1 MKSAGYI
8 LPLVCAAL
16 FLTAYRSTVQP
27 SLYANPF
34 MEQIEHYPQE
44 KLHVSTDKDSY
55 IAGDTIWLR
64 AHCADAATH
73 RPVAASRYVYVELRD
88 DRGSLVRRIKL
99 LSRDSVYS
107 GYLPTQSLERFGDYS
122 LTAYTLY
129 MRNQGPDYFFKKPLT
144 IWPYQESRRT
154 QRNTS
159 VRKVSDF
166 DVSFFPEGGY
176 LIDGYDCCVAFKALG
191 DDGGSVEITGVVKND
206 RDETVDTLRTLHGGM
221 GCLRFTAHTGE
232 RYYAECTMAGGKTE
246 RFELPASNNLAC
258 VLRVL
263 QTERD
268 FTVMVQSGRPLPKGL
283 RLLVHCRGNLCYFR
297 EWNDDLPS
305 LIFERDKL
313 PGGVLQILLLDKAG
327 NALSERLVFNRGEE
341 LATTD
346 MQVRGSLK
354 QRTKVTLAVTA
365 TDPDGGPAAG
375 DFSIAVTDRAAV
387 PAATSGS
394 IYSTLLLTSELRGTI
409 ETPDW
414 YFEGRDAARVA
425 ALDALL
431 LTQGWRRYD
440 VPAAV
445 RGEYATPA
453 YPLEVGQEIAGRI
466 NKGGLWNRK
475 KKLDRYEMRMI
486 VPRWHY
492 SLQAPIDKEGRFA
505 LNGFDFPDSTT
516 FVLRPTVR
524 GRTITDARILITPDS
539 FPEYRTLP
547 RLRQPDPTYV
557 AQARRYI
564 EQRGTADMRNIVIDT
579 VVVTAKPWD
588 DDIDENAPE
597 HRLAA
602 RSWNAEQIK
611 EVSAGTILD
620 FIEKMPGMQV
630 MGRRVLYRG
639 HKPAFMVDG
648 RLEETVGMLSEK
660 QDGREVNS
668 LDYDSGKA
676 ISAGA
681 LRALVAIGN
690 IARNGGSASDLRQ
703 AAADYREKVQNDEW
717 KRGMQYFDDFDNVP
731 DCLYYPIEQVARID
745 LIDRNQTTY
754 WGTNLKGGI
763 IAITMKK
770 GKALAEAYAAA
781 PSPDVSVVT
790 PLGYQTP
797 AEFYSPTYD
806 TEEKRRTNTP
816 DYRTTLYWNPVVKL
830 DDLGQATVEFYTTDA
845 PADYDISIEGVSRSG
860 KIIRKQQRFP
870 PAP

>member
-16 FLTAYRSTVQP
+16 FLTAYRSTAQP

-34 MEQIEHYPQE
+34 IEQIEHYPQE

-129 MRNQGPDYFFKKPLT
+129 MRNPGPEYFFKKPLT
-144 IWPYQESRRT
+144 IRPYRESRRT

-191 DDGGSVEITGVVKND
+191 DDGGSVEVTGVVKND

-221 GCLRFTAHTGE
+221 GCLRFTPHTGE

-246 RFELPASNNLAC
+246 RFELPASRNTAC
-258 VLRVL
+258 VLKIL
-263 QTERD
+263 QTEEN
-268 FTVMVQSGRPLPKGL
+268 FTVLPISGRPLPKGL
-283 RLLVHCRGNLCYFR
+283 KLLVHCRGNICYHKP
-297 EWNDDLPS
+297 WNYDYAS
-305 LIFERDKL
+305 LIFRRSDL
-313 PGGVLQILLLDKAG
+313 PGGILQILLLDKAG

-346 MQVRGSLK
+346 VQVRGSLK

-440 VPAAV
+440 VPELMKK
-445 RGEYATPA
+445 EYVEPQ
-453 YPLEVGQEIAGRI
+453 YPLEVGQEITGRI
-466 NKGGLWNRK
+466 SKSGLWNRR
-475 KKLDRYEMRMI
+475 KKLSRYEMRMI
-486 VPRWHY
+486 VPSLHY
-492 SLQAPIDKEGRFA
+492 VTKCAVDDTGAFA
-505 LNGFDFPDSTT
+505 LNGFDFPDSTLY
-516 FVLRPTVR
+516 VLRPAAVR
-524 GRTITDARILITPDS
+524 GSMPEATVKVARDS
-539 FPEYRTLP
+539 FPEVGALP
-547 RLRQPDPTYV
+547 RVPAQEQKKPYI
-557 AQARRYI
+557 AQARYYI
-564 EQRGTADMRNIVIDT
+564 EQRGQTDMRNILIDT
-579 VVVTAKPWD
+579 VYVTHHKRL
-588 DDIDENAPE
+588 ESTRPE

-602 RSWNAEQIK
+602 HTWDMQQIK
-611 EVSAGTILD
+611 EMGAYSIMEFVQR
-620 FIEKMPGMQV
+620 MPGMNFI
-630 MGRRVLYRG
+630 G
-639 HKPAFMVDG
+639 G
-648 RLEETVGMLSEK
+648 RLSYHGANVSFMI
-660 QDGREVNS
+660 DGV
-668 LDYDSGKA
+668 LDNTTTPHSADADFQAGSTIGQLIVTGTKKKSMTEIA
-676 ISAGA
+676 LERGGLEPDKNLTMPICTTWPMEWIS
-681 LRALVAIGN
+681 
-690 IARNGGSASDLRQ
+690 
-703 AAADYREKVQNDEW
+703 
-717 KRGMQYFDDFDNVP
+717 
-731 DCLYYPIEQVARID
+731 RID
-745 LIDRNQTTY
+745 LIAGGNMFLWGVFDGAIVSITTKT
-754 WGTNLKGGI
+754 GDELDQ
-763 IAITMKK
+763 
-770 GKALAEAYAAA
+770 ALAVA
-781 PSPDVSVVT
+781 PAIDVSIAS

-797 AEFYSPTYD
+797 AEFYAPAYA
-806 TEEKRRTNTP
+806 TEKARRSMVP
-816 DYRTTLYWNPVVKL
+816 DYRTTLYWNPSVEF
-830 DDLGQATVEFYTTDA
+830 DETGRATVEFYTSDA
-845 PADYDISIEGVSRSG
+845 PADYDITIEGITQTG
-860 KIIRKQQRFP
+860 KIVCRRSTVT
-870 PAP
+870 AD

>member
-16 FLTAYRSTVQP
+16 FLTAYRSTAQP

-34 MEQIEHYPQE
+34 IEQIEHYPQE

-129 MRNQGPDYFFKKPLT
+129 MRNPGPEYFFKKPLT
-144 IWPYQESRRT
+144 IRPYRESRRT

-206 RDETVDTLRTLHGGM
+206 REEVLDTLRTLHGGM
-221 GCLRFTAHTGE
+221 GCLRFTPHTGE
-232 RYYAECTMAGGKTE
+232 RYYAECTMEGGKTE
-246 RFELPASNNLAC
+246 RFELPASRNTAC
-258 VLRVL
+258 VLKIL
-263 QTERD
+263 QTEEN
-268 FTVMVQSGRPLPKGL
+268 FTVLPISGRPLPKGL
-283 RLLVHCRGNLCYFR
+283 KLLVHCRGNICYHKP
-297 EWNDDLPS
+297 WNYDYAS
-305 LIFERDKL
+305 LIFRRSDL
-313 PGGVLQILLLDKAG
+313 PGGILQILLLDKAG

-346 MQVRGSLK
+346 MQVRGTLK

-387 PAATSGS
+387 PSATSGS

-440 VPAAV
+440 VPELMKK
-445 RGEYATPA
+445 EYVEPQ
-453 YPLEVGQEIAGRI
+453 YPLEVGQEITGRI
-466 NKGGLWNRK
+466 SKSGLWNRK
-475 KKLDRYEMRMI
+475 KKLSRYEMRMI
-486 VPRWHY
+486 VPSLHY
-492 SLQAPIDKEGRFA
+492 VTKCAVDDTGAFA
-505 LNGFDFPDSTT
+505 LNGFDFPDSTL
-516 FVLRPTVR
+516 FVLRPAAAKGLLPEATVKV
-524 GRTITDARILITPDS
+524 ARDS
-539 FPEYRTLP
+539 FPEVGTLP
-547 RLRQPDPTYV
+547 RVPETDAANPYL
-557 AQARRYI
+557 AQARHYI
-564 EQRGTADMRNIVIDT
+564 EQRGQTDMRNILIDT
-579 VVVTAKPWD
+579 VYVTHHKRL
-588 DDIDENAPE
+588 ESTRPE

-602 RSWNAEQIK
+602 HTWDMQQIK
-611 EVSAGTILD
+611 EMGAYSIMEFVQR
-620 FIEKMPGMQV
+620 MPGMNFI
-630 MGRRVLYRG
+630 G
-639 HKPAFMVDG
+639 G
-648 RLEETVGMLSEK
+648 RLSYHGANVSFMI
-660 QDGREVNS
+660 DGV
-668 LDYDSGKA
+668 LDNTTTPHSADADFQAGSTIGQLIVTGTKKKSMTEIA
-676 ISAGA
+676 LERGGLEPDKNLTMPICTTWPMEWIS
-681 LRALVAIGN
+681 
-690 IARNGGSASDLRQ
+690 
-703 AAADYREKVQNDEW
+703 
-717 KRGMQYFDDFDNVP
+717 
-731 DCLYYPIEQVARID
+731 RID
-745 LIDRNQTTY
+745 LIAGGNMFLWGVFDGAIVSITTKT
-754 WGTNLKGGI
+754 GDELDQ
-763 IAITMKK
+763 
-770 GKALAEAYAAA
+770 ALAVA
-781 PSPDVSVVT
+781 PAIDVSIAS

-797 AEFYSPTYD
+797 AEFYAPAYA
-806 TEEKRRTNTP
+806 TEKARRSMVP
-816 DYRTTLYWNPVVKL
+816 DYRTTLYWNPSVEF
-830 DDLGQATVEFYTTDA
+830 DETGRATVEFYTSDA
-845 PADYDISIEGVSRSG
+845 PADYDITIEGITQTG
-860 KIIRKQQRFP
+860 KIVCRRSTVT
-870 PAP
+870 AD

>member
-1 MKSAGYI
+1 
-8 LPLVCAAL
+8 
-16 FLTAYRSTVQP
+16 
-27 SLYANPF
+27 

-144 IWPYQESRRT
+144 IWPYRESRRA

-191 DDGGSVEITGVVKND
+191 DDGGSVEVAGVVKND

-221 GCLRFTAHTGE
+221 GCLRFTPHTGE

-246 RFELPASNNLAC
+246 RFDLPASNNLAC

-341 LATTD
+341 LAMTD
-346 MQVRGSLK
+346 VQVRGTLK

-365 TDPDGGPAAG
+365 TDPDGRPAAG

-387 PAATSGS
+387 PSATSGS

-440 VPAAV
+440 VPELMKK
-445 RGEYATPA
+445 EYVEPQ
-453 YPLEVGQEIAGRI
+453 YPLEVGQEITGRI
-466 NKGGLWNRK
+466 SKSGLWNRK
-475 KKLDRYEMRMI
+475 KKLSRYEMRMI
-486 VPRWHY
+486 VPSLHY
-492 SLQAPIDKEGRFA
+492 VTKCAVDDTGAFA
-505 LNGFDFPDSTT
+505 LNGFDFPDSTLY
-516 FVLRPTVR
+516 VLRPAAVR
-524 GRTITDARILITPDS
+524 GSMPEATVKVARDS
-539 FPEYRTLP
+539 FPEVGTLP
-547 RLRQPDPTYV
+547 RVPAQEQKKPYL
-557 AQARRYI
+557 AQARYYI
-564 EQRGTADMRNIVIDT
+564 EQRGQTDMRNILIDT
-579 VVVTAKPWD
+579 VYVTHHKRL
-588 DDIDENAPE
+588 ESTRPE

-602 RSWNAEQIK
+602 RTWTAEQIK
-611 EVSAGTILD
+611 EAGAGTILD
-620 FIEKMPGMQV
+620 FIARMPGMSVVGRQV
-630 MGRRVLYRG
+630 SYRG
-639 HKPAFMVDG
+639 YRPGFMVDG
-648 RLEETVGMLSEK
+648 RLEETVGEMNPVRAFRSTGM
-660 QDGREVNS
+660 GRNHKTQTRLPPIPDPGGWIDFTGMNYSNTNS
-668 LDYDSGKA
+668 AQQSTG
-676 ISAGA
+676 
-681 LRALVAIGN
+681 GN
-690 IARNGGSASDLRQ
+690 KRQ
-703 AAADYREKVQNDEW
+703 I
-717 KRGMQYFDDFDNVP
+717 QYIDDFDNVP
-731 DCLYYPIEQVARID
+731 DILYYPLEIVSRID
-745 LIDRNQTTY
+745 LIEGGNMVL
-754 WGTNLKGGI
+754 WGVSHWKQAGI
-763 IAITMKK
+763 ISITTKK
-770 GKALAEAYAAA
+770 GKELDDATRTLPAR
-781 PSPDVSVVT
+781 DVEFVS

-797 AEFYSPTYD
+797 AEFYAPAYA
-806 TEEKRRTNTP
+806 TEKARRSMVP
-816 DYRTTLYWNPVVKL
+816 DYRTTLYWNPTVKL
-830 DDLGQATVEFYTTDA
+830 DDTGQATVEFYTSDA
-845 PADYDISIEGVSRSG
+845 PADYDITIEGITQTG
-860 KIIRKQQRFP
+860 KIVRTVKIITE
-870 PAP
+870 

>member
-1 MKSAGYI
+1 
-8 LPLVCAAL
+8 
-16 FLTAYRSTVQP
+16 
-27 SLYANPF
+27 

-144 IWPYQESRRT
+144 IWPYRESRRA

-191 DDGGSVEITGVVKND
+191 DDGGSVEVAGVVKND
-206 RDETVDTLRTLHGGM
+206 RDEVVDTLRTLHGGM
-221 GCLRFTAHTGE
+221 GCLRFTPHTGE
-232 RYYAECTMAGGKTE
+232 RYYAECTMEGGKTE
-246 RFELPASNNLAC
+246 RFDLPASNNLAC

-365 TDPDGGPAAG
+365 TDPDGRPAAG

-387 PAATSGS
+387 PSATSGS

-414 YFEGRDAARVA
+414 YFEGQDAARVA

-440 VPAAV
+440 VPELMKK
-445 RGEYATPA
+445 EYVEPQ
-453 YPLEVGQEIAGRI
+453 YPLEVGQEITGRI
-466 NKGGLWNRK
+466 SKSGLWNRK
-475 KKLDRYEMRMI
+475 KKLSRYEMRVI
-486 VPRWHY
+486 VPSLHY
-492 SLQAPIDKEGRFA
+492 VTKCAVDDTGAFA
-505 LNGFDFPDSTT
+505 LNGFDFPDSTLY
-516 FVLRPTVR
+516 VLRPAAVR
-524 GRTITDARILITPDS
+524 GSMPEATVKVARDS
-539 FPEYRTLP
+539 FPEVGTLP
-547 RLRQPDPTYV
+547 RVPAQEQKKPYL
-557 AQARRYI
+557 AQARYYI
-564 EQRGTADMRNIVIDT
+564 EQRGQTDMRNILIDT
-579 VVVTAKPWD
+579 VYVTHHKRL
-588 DDIDENAPE
+588 ESTRPE

-602 RSWNAEQIK
+602 RTWTAEQIK
-611 EVSAGTILD
+611 EAGAGTILD
-620 FIEKMPGMQV
+620 FIARMPGMSVVGRQV
-630 MGRRVLYRG
+630 SYRG
-639 HKPAFMVDG
+639 YRPGFMVDG
-648 RLEETVGMLSEK
+648 RLEETVGEMNPVRAFRSTGM
-660 QDGREVNS
+660 GRNHKTQTRLPPIPDPGGWIDFTGMNYSNTNS
-668 LDYDSGKA
+668 AQQSTG
-676 ISAGA
+676 
-681 LRALVAIGN
+681 GN
-690 IARNGGSASDLRQ
+690 KRQ
-703 AAADYREKVQNDEW
+703 I
-717 KRGMQYFDDFDNVP
+717 QYIDDFDNVP
-731 DCLYYPIEQVARID
+731 DILYYPLEIVSRID
-745 LIDRNQTTY
+745 LIEGGNMVL
-754 WGTNLKGGI
+754 WGVSHWKQAGI
-763 IAITMKK
+763 ISITTKK
-770 GKALAEAYAAA
+770 GKELDDATRTLPAR
-781 PSPDVSVVT
+781 DVEFAS

-797 AEFYSPTYD
+797 AEFYAPAYA
-806 TEEKRRTNTP
+806 TEKARRSMVP
-816 DYRTTLYWNPVVKL
+816 DYRTTLYWNPTVKL
-830 DDLGQATVEFYTTDA
+830 DDTGQAIVEFYTSDA
-845 PADYDISIEGVSRSG
+845 PADYDITIEGITQTG
-860 KIIRKQQRFP
+860 KIVRTVKIITE
-870 PAP
+870 

>member
-1 MKSAGYI
+1 MRSETPELPPPYKDFNGFSA
-8 LPLVCAAL
+8 
-16 FLTAYRSTVQP
+16 
-27 SLYANPF
+27 
-34 MEQIEHYPQE
+34 QIERYPQE
-44 KLHVSTDKDSY
+44 KLHLHTDKDSY

-144 IWPYQESRRT
+144 IRPYQESRRT

-191 DDGGSVEITGVVKND
+191 DDGGSVEVTGVLKND
-206 RDETVDTLRTLHGGM
+206 REEVVDTLRTLHGGM

-246 RFELPASNNLAC
+246 RFDLPASNNLAC

-346 MQVRGSLK
+346 MQVQGSLK

-387 PAATSGS
+387 PSATSGS

-414 YFEGRDAARVA
+414 YFEGRDAARVT

-440 VPAAV
+440 VPELMKK
-445 RGEYATPA
+445 EYVEPQ
-453 YPLEVGQEIAGRI
+453 YPLEVGQEITGRI
-466 NKGGLWNRK
+466 SKSGLWNRR
-475 KKLDRYEMRMI
+475 KKLSRYEMRMI
-486 VPRWHY
+486 VPSLHY
-492 SLQAPIDKEGRFA
+492 VTKCAVDDTGAFA
-505 LNGFDFPDSTT
+505 LNGFDFPDSTLY
-516 FVLRPTVR
+516 VLRPAAVR
-524 GRTITDARILITPDS
+524 GSMPEATVKVARDS
-539 FPEYRTLP
+539 FPEVGTLP
-547 RLRQPDPTYV
+547 RVPAQEQKKPYI
-557 AQARRYI
+557 AQARYYI
-564 EQRGTADMRNIVIDT
+564 EQRGQTDMRNILIDT
-579 VVVTAKPWD
+579 VYVTHHKRL
-588 DDIDENAPE
+588 ESTRPE

-602 RSWNAEQIK
+602 RTWTAEQIK
-611 EVSAGTILD
+611 ESGAGTILD
-620 FIEKMPGMQV
+620 FIARMPGMSVVGRQV
-630 MGRRVLYRG
+630 SYRG
-639 HKPAFMVDG
+639 YRPGFMVDG
-648 RLEETVGMLSEK
+648 RLEETVGEMNPVRAFRSTGM
-660 QDGREVNS
+660 GRNHKTQTRLPPIPDPGGWIDFTGMNYSNTNS
-668 LDYDSGKA
+668 AQQSTG
-676 ISAGA
+676 
-681 LRALVAIGN
+681 GN
-690 IARNGGSASDLRQ
+690 KRQ
-703 AAADYREKVQNDEW
+703 I
-717 KRGMQYFDDFDNVP
+717 QYIDDFDNVP
-731 DCLYYPIEQVARID
+731 DILYYPLEIVSRID
-745 LIDRNQTTY
+745 LIEGGNMVL
-754 WGTNLKGGI
+754 WGVSHWKQAGI
-763 IAITMKK
+763 ISITTKK
-770 GKALAEAYAAA
+770 GKELDDATRTLPAR
-781 PSPDVSVVT
+781 DVEFVS

-797 AEFYSPTYD
+797 AEFYAPAYA
-806 TEEKRRTNTP
+806 TEKARRSMVP
-816 DYRTTLYWNPVVKL
+816 DYRTTLYWNPTVKL
-830 DDLGQATVEFYTTDA
+830 DDTGQATVEFYTSDA
-845 PADYDISIEGVSRSG
+845 PADYDITIEGITQTG
-860 KIIRKQQRFP
+860 KIVRTVKIITE
-870 PAP
+870 

>member
-27 SLYANPF
+27 SLYANPV

-129 MRNQGPDYFFKKPLT
+129 MRNPGPEYFFKKPLT
-144 IWPYQESRRT
+144 IRPYRESRRT

-191 DDGGSVEITGVVKND
+191 DDGGSVEVAGVLKND
-206 RDETVDTLRTLHGGM
+206 REEVLDTLRTLHGGM
-221 GCLRFTAHTGE
+221 GCLRFTPHTGE

-246 RFELPASNNLAC
+246 RFDLPASRNTAC
-258 VLRVL
+258 VLKIL
-263 QTERD
+263 QTEEN
-268 FTVMVQSGRPLPKGL
+268 FTVLPISGRPLPKGL
-283 RLLVHCRGNLCYFR
+283 KLLVHCRGNICYHKP
-297 EWNDDLPS
+297 WNYDYAS
-305 LIFERDKL
+305 LIFRRSDL
-313 PGGVLQILLLDKAG
+313 PGGILQILLLDKAG

-346 MQVRGSLK
+346 VQIGGTLE

-440 VPAAV
+440 VPELMKK
-445 RGEYATPA
+445 EYVEPQ
-453 YPLEVGQEIAGRI
+453 YPLEVGQEITGRI
-466 NKGGLWNRK
+466 SKSGLWNRK
-475 KKLDRYEMRMI
+475 KKLSRYEMRMI
-486 VPRWHY
+486 VPSLHY
-492 SLQAPIDKEGRFA
+492 VTKCAVDDTGAFA
-505 LNGFDFPDSTT
+505 LNGFDFPDSTLY
-516 FVLRPTVR
+516 VLRPAAVR
-524 GRTITDARILITPDS
+524 GSMPEATVKVARDS
-539 FPEYRTLP
+539 FPEVGTLP
-547 RLRQPDPTYV
+547 RVPAQEQKKPYI
-557 AQARRYI
+557 AQARYYI
-564 EQRGTADMRNIVIDT
+564 EQRGQTDMRNILIDT
-579 VVVTAKPWD
+579 VYVTHHKRL
-588 DDIDENAPE
+588 ESTRPE

-602 RSWNAEQIK
+602 RTWTAEQIK
-611 EVSAGTILD
+611 ESGAGTILD
-620 FIEKMPGMQV
+620 FIARMPGMSVVGRQV
-630 MGRRVLYRG
+630 SYRG
-639 HKPAFMVDG
+639 YRPGFMVDG
-648 RLEETVGMLSEK
+648 RLEETVGEMNPVRAFRSTGM
-660 QDGREVNS
+660 GRNHKTQTRLPPIPDPGGGWIDFTGMNYSNTNS
-668 LDYDSGKA
+668 AQQSTG
-676 ISAGA
+676 
-681 LRALVAIGN
+681 GN
-690 IARNGGSASDLRQ
+690 KRQ
-703 AAADYREKVQNDEW
+703 I
-717 KRGMQYFDDFDNVP
+717 QYIDDFDNVP
-731 DCLYYPIEQVARID
+731 DILYYPLEIVSRID
-745 LIDRNQTTY
+745 LIEGGNMVL
-754 WGTNLKGGI
+754 WGVSHWKQAGI
-763 IAITMKK
+763 ISITTKK
-770 GKALAEAYAAA
+770 GKELDDATRTLPAR
-781 PSPDVSVVT
+781 DVEFVS

-797 AEFYSPTYD
+797 AEFYAPAYA
-806 TEEKRRTNTP
+806 TEKARRSMVP
-816 DYRTTLYWNPVVKL
+816 DYRTTLYWNPTVKL
-830 DDLGQATVEFYTTDA
+830 DDTGQATVEFYTSDA
-845 PADYDISIEGVSRSG
+845 PADYDITIEGITQTG
-860 KIIRKQQRFP
+860 KIVRTVKIITE
-870 PAP
+870 

>member
-27 SLYANPF
+27 SLYANPV

-176 LIDGYDCCVAFKALG
+176 LIDGYACCVAFKALG

-505 LNGFDFPDSTT
+505 LNGFDFPDSTL
-516 FVLRPTVR
+516 FVLRPAAAKGLLPEAYVKV
-524 GRTITDARILITPDS
+524 ARDS
-539 FPEYRTLP
+539 FPEVGTLP
-547 RLRQPDPTYV
+547 RVPETEAASPYL
-557 AQARRYI
+557 AQARHYI
-564 EQRGTADMRNIVIDT
+564 EQRGQTDMRNILIDT
-579 VVVTAKPWD
+579 VYVTHHKRL
-588 DDIDENAPE
+588 ESTRPE
-597 HRLAA
+597 HRLA
-602 RSWNAEQIK
+602 SHTWTAEQIK
-611 EVSAGTILD
+611 EAGGATLLD
-620 FIEKMPGMQV
+620 FLAMIPGV
-630 MGRRVLYRG
+630 NVFDRAVTYKGSIP
-639 HKPAFMVDG
+639 KFMVEG
-648 RLEETVGMLSEK
+648 
-660 QDGREVNS
+660 S
-668 LDYDSGKA
+668 LDEPEVGVG
-676 ISAGA
+676 IGVPV
-681 LRALVAIGN
+681 LVRRSQAELLGIQDPN
-690 IARNGGSASDLRQ
+690 AVFKYTDTYRNPPIC
-703 AAADYREKVQNDEW
+703 
-717 KRGMQYFDDFDNVP
+717 FT
-731 DCLYYPIEQVARID
+731 YPLDWIKRID
-745 LIDRNQTTY
+745 LIEGPEAAFLGHKDCSAIFSLT
-754 WGTNLKGGI
+754 LKSG
-763 IAITMKK
+763 
-770 GKALAEAYAAA
+770 AELENSVSSA
-781 PSPDVSVVT
+781 PSIYVAVASPI
-790 PLGYQTP
+790 GYQTP
-797 AEFYSPTYD
+797 AEFYAPAYA
-806 TEEKRRTNTP
+806 TEKARRSMAP
-816 DYRTTLYWNPVVKL
+816 DYRRTLYWNPTVKL
-830 DDLGQATVEFYTTDA
+830 DDTGQAIVEFYTSDA
-845 PADYDISIEGVSRSG
+845 PADYDISIEGVTQTG
-860 KIIRKQQRFP
+860 KIVQRRQRLLP
-870 PAP
+870 E

>member
-1 MKSAGYI
+1 MRSETPELPPPCKDFNGFSA
-8 LPLVCAAL
+8 
-16 FLTAYRSTVQP
+16 
-27 SLYANPF
+27 
-34 MEQIEHYPQE
+34 QIERYPQE
-44 KLHVSTDKDSY
+44 KLHLHTDKDSY

-88 DRGSLVRRIKL
+88 DRRALVRRIKL

-129 MRNQGPDYFFKKPLT
+129 MRNPGPEYFFKKPLT

-206 RDETVDTLRTLHGGM
+206 RDEVVDTLRTLHGGM
-221 GCLRFTAHTGE
+221 GCLRFTPHTGE

-246 RFELPASNNLAC
+246 RFDLPASRNTAC
-258 VLRVL
+258 VLKIL
-263 QTERD
+263 QTEEN
-268 FTVMVQSGRPLPKGL
+268 FTVLPISGRPLPKGL
-283 RLLVHCRGNLCYFR
+283 KLLVHCRGNICYHKP
-297 EWNDDLPS
+297 WNYDYAS
-305 LIFERDKL
+305 LIFRRSDL
-313 PGGVLQILLLDKAG
+313 PGGILQILLLDKAG

-346 MQVRGSLK
+346 VQVRGSLK

-365 TDPDGGPAAG
+365 TDPDGGPASG

-387 PAATSGS
+387 PSATSGS

-466 NKGGLWNRK
+466 NKGGLWNRR

-486 VPRWHY
+486 APRWHY
-492 SLQAPIDKEGRFA
+492 SSQAPIDKEGRFA
-505 LNGFDFPDSTT
+505 LNGFDFPDSTLY
-516 FVLRPTVR
+516 VLRPAAAKGLLPEATVKV
-524 GRTITDARILITPDS
+524 ARDS
-539 FPEYRTLP
+539 FPEVGTLP
-547 RLRQPDPTYV
+547 RVPETDAANPYL
-557 AQARRYI
+557 AQARHYI
-564 EQRGTADMRNIVIDT
+564 EQRGQTDMRNVLIDT
-579 VVVTAKPWD
+579 VVVTHRIRQEMKS
-588 DDIDENAPE
+588 PE
-597 HRLAA
+597 QRLASN
-602 RSWNAEQIK
+602 SWTAEQIK
-611 EVSAGTILD
+611 ESGAGTIL
-620 FIEKMPGMQV
+620 ECLARMPGIKVSDYSISYRGTGALFVVDGQLEEPVDMQASASGFPLTGMVRSSRNVSRGAASGLGGIARPDGLGGFTQFTLAQQV
-630 MGRRVLYRG
+630 MCLSY
-639 HKPAFMVDG
+639 PLEMV
-648 RLEETVGMLSEK
+648 S
-660 QDGREVNS
+660 
-668 LDYDSGKA
+668 
-676 ISAGA
+676 
-681 LRALVAIGN
+681 
-690 IARNGGSASDLRQ
+690 
-703 AAADYREKVQNDEW
+703 
-717 KRGMQYFDDFDNVP
+717 
-731 DCLYYPIEQVARID
+731 RID
-745 LIDRNQTTY
+745 LIDSHDSALY
-754 WGTNLKGGI
+754 IPWAKG
-763 IAITMKK
+763 AVVSITLKK
-770 GKALAEAYAAA
+770 GKEWEDAVALM
-781 PSPDVSVVT
+781 PSVDVAIAS

-797 AEFYSPTYD
+797 AEFYAPAYA
-806 TEEKRRTNTP
+806 TEKARRSMAP
-816 DYRTTLYWNPVVKL
+816 DYRTTLYWNPSVEF
-830 DDLGQATVEFYTTDA
+830 DETGRATVEFYTSDA
-845 PADYDISIEGVSRSG
+845 PADYDITIEGITQTG
-860 KIIRKQQRFP
+860 KIVCRRSTVT
-870 PAP
+870 AD

>member
-1 MKSAGYI
+1 MCSVNSE
-8 LPLVCAAL
+8 LPPPYTHSEN
-16 FLTAYRSTVQP
+16 FSHSS

-34 MEQIEHYPQE
+34 IEQIEHYP
-44 KLHVSTDKDSY
+44 
-55 IAGDTIWLR
+55 
-64 AHCADAATH
+64 
-73 RPVAASRYVYVELRD
+73 
-88 DRGSLVRRIKL
+88 
-99 LSRDSVYS
+99 
-107 GYLPTQSLERFGDYS
+107 QSLERFGDYS

-191 DDGGSVEITGVVKND
+191 DDGGSVEVAGVLKND

-246 RFELPASNNLAC
+246 RFDLPASRNTAC
-258 VLRVL
+258 VLKIL
-263 QTERD
+263 QTEEN
-268 FTVMVQSGRPLPKGL
+268 FTVLPISGRPLPKGL
-283 RLLVHCRGNLCYFR
+283 KLLVHCRGNICYHKP
-297 EWNDDLPS
+297 WNYDYAS
-305 LIFERDKL
+305 LIFRRSDL
-313 PGGVLQILLLDKAG
+313 PGGILQILLLDKAG

-346 MQVRGSLK
+346 MQVQGTLK

-466 NKGGLWNRK
+466 NKGGLWNRR

-492 SLQAPIDKEGRFA
+492 SSQAPIDKEGRFA
-505 LNGFDFPDSTT
+505 LNGFDFPDSTLY
-516 FVLRPTVR
+516 VLRPAAVR
-524 GRTITDARILITPDS
+524 GSMPEATVKVARDS
-539 FPEYRTLP
+539 FPEVGTLP
-547 RLRQPDPTYV
+547 RVPAQEQKKPYI
-557 AQARRYI
+557 AQARYYI
-564 EQRGTADMRNIVIDT
+564 EQRGQTDMRNILIDT
-579 VVVTAKPWD
+579 VYVTHHKRL
-588 DDIDENAPE
+588 ESTRPE

-602 RSWNAEQIK
+602 RTWTAEQIK
-611 EVSAGTILD
+611 ESGAGTILD
-620 FIEKMPGMQV
+620 FIARMPGMSVVGRQV
-630 MGRRVLYRG
+630 SYRG
-639 HKPAFMVDG
+639 YRPGFMVDG
-648 RLEETVGMLSEK
+648 RLEETVGEMNPVRAFRSTGM
-660 QDGREVNS
+660 GRNHKTQTRLPPIPDPGGWIDFTGMNYSNTNS
-668 LDYDSGKA
+668 AQQSTG
-676 ISAGA
+676 
-681 LRALVAIGN
+681 GN
-690 IARNGGSASDLRQ
+690 KRQ
-703 AAADYREKVQNDEW
+703 I
-717 KRGMQYFDDFDNVP
+717 QYIDDFDNVP
-731 DCLYYPIEQVARID
+731 DILYYPLEIVSRID
-745 LIDRNQTTY
+745 LIEGGNMVL
-754 WGTNLKGGI
+754 WGVSHWKQAGI
-763 IAITMKK
+763 ISITTKK
-770 GKALAEAYAAA
+770 GKELDDATRTLPAR
-781 PSPDVSVVT
+781 DVEFAS

-797 AEFYSPTYD
+797 AEFYAPAYA
-806 TEEKRRTNTP
+806 TEKARRSMVP
-816 DYRTTLYWNPVVKL
+816 DYRTTLYWNPTVKL
-830 DDLGQATVEFYTTDA
+830 DDTGQATVEFYTSDA
-845 PADYDISIEGVSRSG
+845 PADYDITIEGITQTG
-860 KIIRKQQRFP
+860 KIVRTVKIITE
-870 PAP
+870 

>member
-1 MKSAGYI
+1 MRSETPELPPPCKDFNGFSA
-8 LPLVCAAL
+8 
-16 FLTAYRSTVQP
+16 
-27 SLYANPF
+27 
-34 MEQIEHYPQE
+34 QIERYPQE
-44 KLHVSTDKDSY
+44 KLHLHTDKDSY

-129 MRNQGPDYFFKKPLT
+129 MRNPGPEYFFKKPLT
-144 IWPYQESRRT
+144 IWPYRESRRT

-191 DDGGSVEITGVVKND
+191 DDGGSVEVTGVLKND
-206 RDETVDTLRTLHGGM
+206 REEVVDTLRTLHGGM
-221 GCLRFTAHTGE
+221 GCLRFTPHTGE
-232 RYYAECTMAGGKTE
+232 RYYAECTMEGGKTE
-246 RFELPASNNLAC
+246 RFDLPASNNLAC

-263 QTERD
+263 HTERD

-305 LIFERDKL
+305 LIFKRDKL

-354 QRTKVTLAVTA
+354 QRTKVTLAVSA

-387 PAATSGS
+387 PSAMSGS

-440 VPAAV
+440 VPELMKK
-445 RGEYATPA
+445 EYVEPQ

-466 NKGGLWNRK
+466 NKGGLWNRR

-492 SLQAPIDKEGRFA
+492 SSQAPIDKEGRFA
-505 LNGFDFPDSTT
+505 LNGFDFPDSTL
-516 FVLRPTVR
+516 FVLRPAAAKGLLPEAYVKV
-524 GRTITDARILITPDS
+524 ARDS
-539 FPEYRTLP
+539 FPEVGTLP
-547 RLRQPDPTYV
+547 RVPEADAANPYL
-557 AQARRYI
+557 AQARHYI
-564 EQRGTADMRNIVIDT
+564 EQRGQTDMRNILIDT
-579 VVVTAKPWD
+579 VVVTHRIRQEMKS
-588 DDIDENAPE
+588 PE
-597 HRLAA
+597 QRLAA
-602 RSWNAEQIK
+602 HTWDMQQIK
-611 EVSAGTILD
+611 EMGAYSIMEFVQR
-620 FIEKMPGMQV
+620 MPGMNFI
-630 MGRRVLYRG
+630 G
-639 HKPAFMVDG
+639 G
-648 RLEETVGMLSEK
+648 RLSYHGANVSFMI
-660 QDGREVNS
+660 DGV
-668 LDYDSGKA
+668 LDNTTTPH
-676 ISAGA
+676 SADADFQAGSTIGQLIVTGTKKKSMTEIA
-681 LRALVAIGN
+681 LER
-690 IARNGGSASDLRQ
+690 GGLEPDKNLTMPICTTWPM
-703 AAADYREKVQNDEW
+703 EW
-717 KRGMQYFDDFDNVP
+717 VS
-731 DCLYYPIEQVARID
+731 RID
-745 LIDRNQTTY
+745 LIAGGNMFLWGVFDGAIVSITTKT
-754 WGTNLKGGI
+754 GDELDQ
-763 IAITMKK
+763 
-770 GKALAEAYAAA
+770 ALAVA
-781 PSPDVSVVT
+781 PAIDVSIAS

-797 AEFYSPTYD
+797 AEFYAPAYA
-806 TEEKRRTNTP
+806 TEKARRSMVP
-816 DYRTTLYWNPVVKL
+816 DYRTTLYWNPSVEF
-830 DDLGQATVEFYTTDA
+830 DETGRATVEFYTSDA
-845 PADYDISIEGVSRSG
+845 PADYDISIEGVTQNG
-860 KIIRKQQRFP
+860 KIIQLKKFGLTADSR
-870 PAP
+870 

>member
-16 FLTAYRSTVQP
+16 FLTAYRSTAQP

-34 MEQIEHYPQE
+34 IEQIEHYPQE

-129 MRNQGPDYFFKKPLT
+129 MRNPGPEYFFKKPLT

-191 DDGGSVEITGVVKND
+191 DDGGSVEVAGVLKND
-206 RDETVDTLRTLHGGM
+206 RDEVVDTLRTLHGGM
-221 GCLRFTAHTGE
+221 GCLRFTPHTGE
-232 RYYAECTMAGGKTE
+232 RYYAECTMEGGKTE
-246 RFELPASNNLAC
+246 RFDLPASNNLAC

-313 PGGVLQILLLDKAG
+313 PGGILQILLLDKAG

-346 MQVRGSLK
+346 MQVRGTLK

-387 PAATSGS
+387 PSATSGS

-466 NKGGLWNRK
+466 NKGGLWNRR

-492 SLQAPIDKEGRFA
+492 SSQAPIDKEGRFA
-505 LNGFDFPDSTT
+505 LNGFDFPDSTL
-516 FVLRPTVR
+516 FVLRPAAAKGLLPEATVKV
-524 GRTITDARILITPDS
+524 ARDS
-539 FPEYRTLP
+539 FPEVGTLP
-547 RLRQPDPTYV
+547 RVPETDAASPYL
-557 AQARRYI
+557 AQARHYI
-564 EQRGTADMRNIVIDT
+564 EQRGQTDMRNILIDT
-579 VVVTAKPWD
+579 VYVTHHKRL
-588 DDIDENAPE
+588 ESTRPE

-602 RSWNAEQIK
+602 HTWDMQQIK
-611 EVSAGTILD
+611 EMGAYSIMEFVQR
-620 FIEKMPGMQV
+620 MPGMNFI
-630 MGRRVLYRG
+630 G
-639 HKPAFMVDG
+639 G
-648 RLEETVGMLSEK
+648 RLSYHGANVSFMI
-660 QDGREVNS
+660 DGV
-668 LDYDSGKA
+668 LDNTTTPHSADADFQAGSTIGQLIVTGTKKKSMTEIA
-676 ISAGA
+676 LERGGLEPDKNLTMPICTTWPMEWIS
-681 LRALVAIGN
+681 
-690 IARNGGSASDLRQ
+690 
-703 AAADYREKVQNDEW
+703 
-717 KRGMQYFDDFDNVP
+717 
-731 DCLYYPIEQVARID
+731 RID
-745 LIDRNQTTY
+745 LIAGGNMFLWGVFDGAIVSITTKT
-754 WGTNLKGGI
+754 GDELDQ
-763 IAITMKK
+763 
-770 GKALAEAYAAA
+770 ALAVA
-781 PSPDVSVVT
+781 PAIDVSIAS

-797 AEFYSPTYD
+797 AEFYAPAYA
-806 TEEKRRTNTP
+806 TEKARRSMVP
-816 DYRTTLYWNPVVKL
+816 DYRTTLYWNPTVKL
-830 DDLGQATVEFYTTDA
+830 DDTGQAIVEFYTSDA
-845 PADYDISIEGVSRSG
+845 PADYDISIEGVTQTG
-860 KIIRKQQRFP
+860 KIVQRRQRLRP
-870 PAP
+870 E

>member
-1 MKSAGYI
+1 MRSETPELPPPCKDFNGFSA
-8 LPLVCAAL
+8 
-16 FLTAYRSTVQP
+16 
-27 SLYANPF
+27 
-34 MEQIEHYPQE
+34 QIERYPQE
-44 KLHVSTDKDSY
+44 KLHLHTDKDSY

-129 MRNQGPDYFFKKPLT
+129 MRNPGPEYFFKKPLT

-191 DDGGSVEITGVVKND
+191 DDGGSVEVTGVLKND
-206 RDETVDTLRTLHGGM
+206 REEVVDTLRTLHGGM
-221 GCLRFTAHTGE
+221 GCLRFTPHTGE
-232 RYYAECTMAGGKTE
+232 RYYAECTMEGGKTE
-246 RFELPASNNLAC
+246 RFDLPASNNLAC

-263 QTERD
+263 HTERD

-305 LIFERDKL
+305 LIFKRDKL

-387 PAATSGS
+387 PSAMSGS

-440 VPAAV
+440 VPELMKK
-445 RGEYATPA
+445 EYVEPQ

-466 NKGGLWNRK
+466 NKGGLWNRR

-492 SLQAPIDKEGRFA
+492 SSQAPIDKEGRFA
-505 LNGFDFPDSTT
+505 LNGFDFPDSTL
-516 FVLRPTVR
+516 FVLRPAAAKGLLPEAYVKV
-524 GRTITDARILITPDS
+524 ARDS
-539 FPEYRTLP
+539 FPEVGTLP
-547 RLRQPDPTYV
+547 RVPEADAANPYL
-557 AQARRYI
+557 AQARHYI
-564 EQRGTADMRNIVIDT
+564 EQRGQTDMRNILIDT
-579 VVVTAKPWD
+579 VVVTHRIRQEMKS
-588 DDIDENAPE
+588 PE
-597 HRLAA
+597 QRLAA
-602 RSWNAEQIK
+602 HTWDMQQIK
-611 EVSAGTILD
+611 EMGAYSIMEFVQR
-620 FIEKMPGMQV
+620 MPGMNFI
-630 MGRRVLYRG
+630 G
-639 HKPAFMVDG
+639 G
-648 RLEETVGMLSEK
+648 RLSYHGANVSFMI
-660 QDGREVNS
+660 DGV
-668 LDYDSGKA
+668 LDNTTTPH
-676 ISAGA
+676 SADADFQAGSTIGQLIVTGTKKKSMTEIA
-681 LRALVAIGN
+681 LER
-690 IARNGGSASDLRQ
+690 GGLEPDKNLTMPICTTWPM
-703 AAADYREKVQNDEW
+703 EW
-717 KRGMQYFDDFDNVP
+717 VS
-731 DCLYYPIEQVARID
+731 RID
-745 LIDRNQTTY
+745 LIAGGNMFLWGVFDGAIVSITTKT
-754 WGTNLKGGI
+754 GDELDQ
-763 IAITMKK
+763 
-770 GKALAEAYAAA
+770 ALAVA
-781 PSPDVSVVT
+781 PAIDVSIAS

-797 AEFYSPTYD
+797 AEFYAPAYA
-806 TEEKRRTNTP
+806 TEKARRSMVP
-816 DYRTTLYWNPVVKL
+816 DYRTTLYWNPSVEF
-830 DDLGQATVEFYTTDA
+830 DETGRATVEFYTSDA
-845 PADYDISIEGVSRSG
+845 PADYDISIEGVTQNG
-860 KIIRKQQRFP
+860 KIIQLKKFGLTADSR
-870 PAP
+870 

>member
-1 MKSAGYI
+1 MRSETPELPPPCKDFNGFSA
-8 LPLVCAAL
+8 
-16 FLTAYRSTVQP
+16 
-27 SLYANPF
+27 
-34 MEQIEHYPQE
+34 QIERYPQE
-44 KLHVSTDKDSY
+44 KLHLHTDKDSY

-73 RPVAASRYVYVELRD
+73 RPIAASRYVYVELRD

-129 MRNQGPDYFFKKPLT
+129 MRNPGPEYFFKKPLT
-144 IWPYQESRRT
+144 IWPYRESRRT

-206 RDETVDTLRTLHGGM
+206 REEVVDTLRTLHGGM

-246 RFELPASNNLAC
+246 RFDLPASNNLAC

-346 MQVRGSLK
+346 VQIGGTLE

-387 PAATSGS
+387 PSATSGS

-440 VPAAV
+440 VPELMKK
-445 RGEYATPA
+445 EYVEPQ
-453 YPLEVGQEIAGRI
+453 YPLEVGQEITGRI
-466 NKGGLWNRK
+466 SKSGLWNRK
-475 KKLDRYEMRMI
+475 KKLSRYEMRMI
-486 VPRWHY
+486 VPSLHY
-492 SLQAPIDKEGRFA
+492 VTKCAVDDTGAFA
-505 LNGFDFPDSTT
+505 LNGFDFPDSTLY
-516 FVLRPTVR
+516 VLRPAAVR
-524 GRTITDARILITPDS
+524 GSMPEATVKVARDS
-539 FPEYRTLP
+539 FPEVGTLP
-547 RLRQPDPTYV
+547 RVPAQEQKKPYI
-557 AQARRYI
+557 AQARYYI
-564 EQRGTADMRNIVIDT
+564 EQRGQTDMRNILIDT
-579 VVVTAKPWD
+579 VYVTHHKRL
-588 DDIDENAPE
+588 ESTRPE

-602 RSWNAEQIK
+602 RTWTAEQIK
-611 EVSAGTILD
+611 ESGAGTILD
-620 FIEKMPGMQV
+620 FIARMPGMSVVGRQV
-630 MGRRVLYRG
+630 SYRG
-639 HKPAFMVDG
+639 YRPGFMVDG
-648 RLEETVGMLSEK
+648 RLEETVGEMNPVRAFRSTGM
-660 QDGREVNS
+660 GRNHKTQTRLPPIPDPGGWIDFTGMNYSNTNS
-668 LDYDSGKA
+668 AQQSTG
-676 ISAGA
+676 
-681 LRALVAIGN
+681 GN
-690 IARNGGSASDLRQ
+690 KRQ
-703 AAADYREKVQNDEW
+703 I
-717 KRGMQYFDDFDNVP
+717 QYIDDFDNVP
-731 DCLYYPIEQVARID
+731 DILYYPLEIVSRID
-745 LIDRNQTTY
+745 LIEGGNMVL
-754 WGTNLKGGI
+754 WGVSHWKQAGI
-763 IAITMKK
+763 ISITTKK
-770 GKALAEAYAAA
+770 GKELDDATRTLPAR
-781 PSPDVSVVT
+781 DVEFVS

-797 AEFYSPTYD
+797 AEFYAPAYA
-806 TEEKRRTNTP
+806 TEKARRSMVP
-816 DYRTTLYWNPVVKL
+816 DYRTTLYWNPTVKL
-830 DDLGQATVEFYTTDA
+830 DDTGQATVEFYTSDA
-845 PADYDISIEGVSRSG
+845 PADYDITIEGITQTG
-860 KIIRKQQRFP
+860 KIVRTVKIITE
-870 PAP
+870 

>member
-16 FLTAYRSTVQP
+16 FLTAYRSTAQP

-144 IWPYQESRRT
+144 IWPYRESRRA

-191 DDGGSVEITGVVKND
+191 DDGGSVEVAGVVKND

-221 GCLRFTAHTGE
+221 GCLRFTPHTGE
-232 RYYAECTMAGGKTE
+232 RYYAECTMEGGKTE
-246 RFELPASNNLAC
+246 RFDLPASNNLAC

-341 LATTD
+341 LAMTD
-346 MQVRGSLK
+346 VQVRGTLK

-365 TDPDGGPAAG
+365 TDPDGRPAAG

-387 PAATSGS
+387 PSATSGS

-440 VPAAV
+440 VPELMKK
-445 RGEYATPA
+445 EYVEPQ
-453 YPLEVGQEIAGRI
+453 YPLEVGQEITGRI
-466 NKGGLWNRK
+466 SKSGLWNRK
-475 KKLDRYEMRMI
+475 KKLSRYEMRMI
-486 VPRWHY
+486 VPSLHY
-492 SLQAPIDKEGRFA
+492 VTKCAVDDTGAFA
-505 LNGFDFPDSTT
+505 LNGFDFPDSTLY
-516 FVLRPTVR
+516 VLRPAAVR
-524 GRTITDARILITPDS
+524 GSMPEATVKVARDS
-539 FPEYRTLP
+539 FPEVGTLP
-547 RLRQPDPTYV
+547 RVPAQEQKKPYL
-557 AQARRYI
+557 AQARYYI
-564 EQRGTADMRNIVIDT
+564 EQRGQTDMRNILIDT
-579 VVVTAKPWD
+579 VYVTHHKRL
-588 DDIDENAPE
+588 ESTRPE

-602 RSWNAEQIK
+602 RTWTAEQIK
-611 EVSAGTILD
+611 EAGAGTILD
-620 FIEKMPGMQV
+620 FIARMPGMSVVGRQV
-630 MGRRVLYRG
+630 SYRG
-639 HKPAFMVDG
+639 YRPGFMVDG
-648 RLEETVGMLSEK
+648 RLEETVGEMNPVRAFRSTGM
-660 QDGREVNS
+660 GRNHKTQTRLPPIPDPGGWIDFTGMNYSNTNS
-668 LDYDSGKA
+668 AQQSTG
-676 ISAGA
+676 
-681 LRALVAIGN
+681 GN
-690 IARNGGSASDLRQ
+690 KRQ
-703 AAADYREKVQNDEW
+703 I
-717 KRGMQYFDDFDNVP
+717 QYIDDFDNVP
-731 DCLYYPIEQVARID
+731 DILYYPLEIVSRID
-745 LIDRNQTTY
+745 LIEGGNMVL
-754 WGTNLKGGI
+754 WGVSHWKQAGI
-763 IAITMKK
+763 ISITTKK
-770 GKALAEAYAAA
+770 GKELDDATRTLPAR
-781 PSPDVSVVT
+781 DVEFVS

-797 AEFYSPTYD
+797 AEFYAPAYA
-806 TEEKRRTNTP
+806 TEKARRSMVP
-816 DYRTTLYWNPVVKL
+816 DYRTTLYWNPTVKL
-830 DDLGQATVEFYTTDA
+830 DDTGQATVEFYTSDA
-845 PADYDISIEGVSRSG
+845 PADYDITIEGITQTG
-860 KIIRKQQRFP
+860 KIVRTVKIITE
-870 PAP
+870 

>member
-1 MKSAGYI
+1 MCSVNSE
-8 LPLVCAAL
+8 LPPPYTHSEN
-16 FLTAYRSTVQP
+16 FSHSS

-34 MEQIEHYPQE
+34 IEQIEHYPQE

-73 RPVAASRYVYVELRD
+73 RPVAASRYVYVAASRYVYVELRD

-176 LIDGYDCCVAFKALG
+176 LIDGYACCVAFKALG

-246 RFELPASNNLAC
+246 RFDLPASNNLAC

-394 IYSTLLLTSELRGTI
+394 IYSTLLLSSELRGTI

-505 LNGFDFPDSTT
+505 LNGFDFPDSTL
-516 FVLRPTVR
+516 FVLRPAAAKGLLPEAYVKV
-524 GRTITDARILITPDS
+524 ARDS
-539 FPEYRTLP
+539 FPEVGTLP
-547 RLRQPDPTYV
+547 RVPETDAASPYL
-557 AQARRYI
+557 AQARHYI
-564 EQRGTADMRNIVIDT
+564 EQRGQTDMRNILIDT
-579 VVVTAKPWD
+579 VYVTHHKRL
-588 DDIDENAPE
+588 ESTRPE
-597 HRLAA
+597 HRLA
-602 RSWNAEQIK
+602 SHTWTAEQIK
-611 EVSAGTILD
+611 EAGGATLLD
-620 FIEKMPGMQV
+620 FLAMIPGV
-630 MGRRVLYRG
+630 NVFDRAVTYKGSIP
-639 HKPAFMVDG
+639 KFMVEG
-648 RLEETVGMLSEK
+648 
-660 QDGREVNS
+660 S
-668 LDYDSGKA
+668 LDEPEVGVG
-676 ISAGA
+676 IGVPV
-681 LRALVAIGN
+681 LVRRSQAELLGIQDPN
-690 IARNGGSASDLRQ
+690 AVFKYTDTYRNPPIC
-703 AAADYREKVQNDEW
+703 
-717 KRGMQYFDDFDNVP
+717 FT
-731 DCLYYPIEQVARID
+731 YPLDWIKRID
-745 LIDRNQTTY
+745 LIEGPEAAFLGHKDCSAIFSLT
-754 WGTNLKGGI
+754 LKSG
-763 IAITMKK
+763 
-770 GKALAEAYAAA
+770 AELENSVSSA
-781 PSPDVSVVT
+781 PSIYVAVASPI
-790 PLGYQTP
+790 GYQTP
-797 AEFYSPTYD
+797 AEFYAPAYA
-806 TEEKRRTNTP
+806 TEKARRSMAP
-816 DYRTTLYWNPVVKL
+816 DYRTTLYWNPTVKL
-830 DDLGQATVEFYTTDA
+830 DDTGQAIVEFYTSDA
-845 PADYDISIEGVSRSG
+845 PADYDITIEGITHTG
-860 KIIRKQQRFP
+860 KIVCRRSTVT
-870 PAP
+870 AD

>member
-16 FLTAYRSTVQP
+16 FLTAYRSTAQP

-34 MEQIEHYPQE
+34 IEQIEHYPQE

-73 RPVAASRYVYVELRD
+73 RPIAASRYVYVELRD

-129 MRNQGPDYFFKKPLT
+129 MRNPGPEYFFKKPLT
-144 IWPYQESRRT
+144 IRPYRESRRT

-191 DDGGSVEITGVVKND
+191 DDGGSVEVAGVVKNG

-221 GCLRFTAHTGE
+221 GCLRFTPHTGE

-246 RFELPASNNLAC
+246 RFDLPASRNTAC
-258 VLRVL
+258 VLKIL
-263 QTERD
+263 QTEEN
-268 FTVMVQSGRPLPKGL
+268 FTVLPISGRPLPKGL
-283 RLLVHCRGNLCYFR
+283 KLLVHCRGNICYHKP
-297 EWNDDLPS
+297 WNYDYAS
-305 LIFERDKL
+305 LIFRRSDL
-313 PGGVLQILLLDKAG
+313 PGGILQILLLDKAG

-346 MQVRGSLK
+346 VQIGGTLE

-387 PAATSGS
+387 PSATSGS

-440 VPAAV
+440 VPELMKK
-445 RGEYATPA
+445 EYVEPQ
-453 YPLEVGQEIAGRI
+453 YPLEVGQEITGRI
-466 NKGGLWNRK
+466 SKSGLWNRK
-475 KKLDRYEMRMI
+475 KKLSRYEMRMI
-486 VPRWHY
+486 VPSLHY
-492 SLQAPIDKEGRFA
+492 VTKCAVDDTGAFA
-505 LNGFDFPDSTT
+505 LNGFDFPDSTLY
-516 FVLRPTVR
+516 VLRPAAVR
-524 GRTITDARILITPDS
+524 GSMPEATVKVARDS
-539 FPEYRTLP
+539 FPEVGTLP
-547 RLRQPDPTYV
+547 RVPAQEQKKPYI
-557 AQARRYI
+557 AQARYYI
-564 EQRGTADMRNIVIDT
+564 EQRGQTDMRNILIDT
-579 VVVTAKPWD
+579 VYVTHHKRL
-588 DDIDENAPE
+588 ESTRPE

-602 RSWNAEQIK
+602 RTWTAEQIK
-611 EVSAGTILD
+611 ESGAGTILD
-620 FIEKMPGMQV
+620 FIARMPGMSVVGRQV
-630 MGRRVLYRG
+630 SYRG
-639 HKPAFMVDG
+639 YRPGFMVDG
-648 RLEETVGMLSEK
+648 RLEETVGEMNPVRAFRSTGM
-660 QDGREVNS
+660 GRNHKTQTRLPPIPDPGGWIDFTGMNYSNTNS
-668 LDYDSGKA
+668 AQQSTG
-676 ISAGA
+676 
-681 LRALVAIGN
+681 GN
-690 IARNGGSASDLRQ
+690 KRQ
-703 AAADYREKVQNDEW
+703 I
-717 KRGMQYFDDFDNVP
+717 QYIDDFDNVP
-731 DCLYYPIEQVARID
+731 DILYYPLEIVSRID
-745 LIDRNQTTY
+745 LIEGGNMVL
-754 WGTNLKGGI
+754 WGVSHWKQAGI
-763 IAITMKK
+763 ISITTKK
-770 GKALAEAYAAA
+770 GKELDDATRTLPAR
-781 PSPDVSVVT
+781 DVEFVS

-797 AEFYSPTYD
+797 AEFYAPAYA
-806 TEEKRRTNTP
+806 TEKARRSMVP
-816 DYRTTLYWNPVVKL
+816 DYRTTLYWNPTVKL
-830 DDLGQATVEFYTTDA
+830 DDTGQATVEFYTSDA
-845 PADYDISIEGVSRSG
+845 PADYDITIEGITQTG
-860 KIIRKQQRFP
+860 KIVRTVKIITE
-870 PAP
+870 

>member
-1 MKSAGYI
+1 MRSETPELPPPCKDFNGFSA
-8 LPLVCAAL
+8 
-16 FLTAYRSTVQP
+16 
-27 SLYANPF
+27 
-34 MEQIEHYPQE
+34 QIERYPQE
-44 KLHVSTDKDSY
+44 KLHLHTDKDSY

-73 RPVAASRYVYVELRD
+73 RPIAASRYVYVELRD

-129 MRNQGPDYFFKKPLT
+129 MRNPGPEYFFKKPLT
-144 IWPYQESRRT
+144 IRPYRESRRT

-191 DDGGSVEITGVVKND
+191 DDGGSVEVTGVVKND

-246 RFELPASNNLAC
+246 RFDLPASNNLAC

-440 VPAAV
+440 VPELMKK
-445 RGEYATPA
+445 EYVEPQ
-453 YPLEVGQEIAGRI
+453 YPLEVGQEITGRI
-466 NKGGLWNRK
+466 SKSGLWNRK
-475 KKLDRYEMRMI
+475 KKLSRYEMRMI
-486 VPRWHY
+486 VPSLHY
-492 SLQAPIDKEGRFA
+492 VTKCAVDDTGAFA
-505 LNGFDFPDSTT
+505 LNGFDFPDSTLY
-516 FVLRPTVR
+516 VLRPAAVR
-524 GRTITDARILITPDS
+524 GSMPEATVKVARDS
-539 FPEYRTLP
+539 FPEVGTLP
-547 RLRQPDPTYV
+547 RVPAQEQKKPYI
-557 AQARRYI
+557 AQARYYI
-564 EQRGTADMRNIVIDT
+564 EQRGQTDMRNILIDT
-579 VVVTAKPWD
+579 VYVTHHKRL
-588 DDIDENAPE
+588 ESTRPE

-602 RSWNAEQIK
+602 RTWTAEQIK
-611 EVSAGTILD
+611 ESGAGTILD
-620 FIEKMPGMQV
+620 FIARMPGMSVVGRQV
-630 MGRRVLYRG
+630 SYRG
-639 HKPAFMVDG
+639 YRPGFMVDG
-648 RLEETVGMLSEK
+648 RLEETVGEM
-660 QDGREVNS
+660 
-668 LDYDSGKA
+668 
-676 ISAGA
+676 
-681 LRALVAIGN
+681 
-690 IARNGGSASDLRQ
+690 
-703 AAADYREKVQNDEW
+703 
-717 KRGMQYFDDFDNVP
+717 
-731 DCLYYPIEQVARID
+731 
-745 LIDRNQTTY
+745 
-754 WGTNLKGGI
+754 
-763 IAITMKK
+763 
-770 GKALAEAYAAA
+770 
-781 PSPDVSVVT
+781 
-790 PLGYQTP
+790 
-797 AEFYSPTYD
+797 
-806 TEEKRRTNTP
+806 
-816 DYRTTLYWNPVVKL
+816 NPVRAFRSTGMGRNHKTQTRL
-830 DDLGQATVEFYTTDA
+830 PPIPDPGGMDRLYRNELLEYQFSTTK
-845 PADYDISIEGVSRSG
+845 YR
-860 KIIRKQQRFP
+860 RQQETNPIYRRFR
-870 PAP
+870 

>member
-1 MKSAGYI
+1 MRSETPELPPPCKDFNGFSA
-8 LPLVCAAL
+8 
-16 FLTAYRSTVQP
+16 
-27 SLYANPF
+27 
-34 MEQIEHYPQE
+34 QIEHYPQE

-144 IWPYQESRRT
+144 IRPYRESRRT

-191 DDGGSVEITGVVKND
+191 DDGGSVEVTGVVKND
-206 RDETVDTLRTLHGGM
+206 REEVVDTLRTLHGGM

-246 RFELPASNNLAC
+246 RFDLPASNNLAC

-354 QRTKVTLAVTA
+354 QRTKVTLSVAA
-365 TDPDGGPAAG
+365 TDPDGRPAAG

-492 SLQAPIDKEGRFA
+492 SSQAPIDKEGRFA
-505 LNGFDFPDSTT
+505 LNGFDFPDSTLY
-516 FVLRPTVR
+516 VLRPAAAKGLLPEATVKV
-524 GRTITDARILITPDS
+524 ARDS
-539 FPEYRTLP
+539 FPEVGTLP
-547 RLRQPDPTYV
+547 RVPETDAASPYL
-557 AQARRYI
+557 AQARHYI
-564 EQRGTADMRNIVIDT
+564 EQRGQTDMRNILIDT
-579 VVVTAKPWD
+579 VYVTHHKRL
-588 DDIDENAPE
+588 ESTRPE
-597 HRLAA
+597 HRLA
-602 RSWNAEQIK
+602 SHTWTAEQIK
-611 EVSAGTILD
+611 EAGGATLLD
-620 FIEKMPGMQV
+620 FLAMIPGV
-630 MGRRVLYRG
+630 NVFDRAVTYKGSIP
-639 HKPAFMVDG
+639 KFMVEG
-648 RLEETVGMLSEK
+648 
-660 QDGREVNS
+660 S
-668 LDYDSGKA
+668 LDEPEVGVG
-676 ISAGA
+676 IGVPV
-681 LRALVAIGN
+681 LVRRSQAELLGIQDPN
-690 IARNGGSASDLRQ
+690 AVFKYTDTYRNPPIC
-703 AAADYREKVQNDEW
+703 
-717 KRGMQYFDDFDNVP
+717 FT
-731 DCLYYPIEQVARID
+731 YPLDWIKRID
-745 LIDRNQTTY
+745 LIEGPEAAFLGHKDCSAIFSLT
-754 WGTNLKGGI
+754 LKSG
-763 IAITMKK
+763 
-770 GKALAEAYAAA
+770 AELENSVSSA
-781 PSPDVSVVT
+781 PSIYVAVASPI
-790 PLGYQTP
+790 GYQTP
-797 AEFYSPTYD
+797 AEFYAPAYA
-806 TEEKRRTNTP
+806 TEKARRSMAP
-816 DYRTTLYWNPVVKL
+816 DYRTTLYWNPSVEF
-830 DDLGQATVEFYTTDA
+830 DETGRATVEFYTSDA
-845 PADYDISIEGVSRSG
+845 PADYDITIEGITQTG
-860 KIIRKQQRFP
+860 KIVCRRSTVT
-870 PAP
+870 AD

>member
-1 MKSAGYI
+1 MRSETPELPPPCKDFNGFSA
-8 LPLVCAAL
+8 
-16 FLTAYRSTVQP
+16 
-27 SLYANPF
+27 
-34 MEQIEHYPQE
+34 QIERYPQE
-44 KLHVSTDKDSY
+44 KLHLHTDKDSY

-73 RPVAASRYVYVELRD
+73 RPIAASRYVYVELRD

-191 DDGGSVEITGVVKND
+191 DDGGSVEVAGVVKND
-206 RDETVDTLRTLHGGM
+206 REEVVDTLRTLHGGM

-246 RFELPASNNLAC
+246 RFDLPASNNLAC

-305 LIFERDKL
+305 LIFKRDKL

-346 MQVRGSLK
+346 VQIGGTLE

-387 PAATSGS
+387 PSATSGS

-466 NKGGLWNRK
+466 NKGGLWNRR

-492 SLQAPIDKEGRFA
+492 SSQAPIDKEGRFA
-505 LNGFDFPDSTT
+505 LNGFDFPDSTLY
-516 FVLRPTVR
+516 VLRPAAAKGLLPEATVKV
-524 GRTITDARILITPDS
+524 ARDS
-539 FPEYRTLP
+539 FPEVGTLP
-547 RLRQPDPTYV
+547 RVPAQEQKKPYI
-557 AQARRYI
+557 AQARYYI
-564 EQRGTADMRNIVIDT
+564 EQRGQTDMRNILIDT
-579 VVVTAKPWD
+579 VYVTHHKRL
-588 DDIDENAPE
+588 ESTRPE

-602 RSWNAEQIK
+602 RTWTAEQIK
-611 EVSAGTILD
+611 ESGAGTILD
-620 FIEKMPGMQV
+620 FIARMPGMSVVGRQV
-630 MGRRVLYRG
+630 SYRG
-639 HKPAFMVDG
+639 YRPGFMVDG
-648 RLEETVGMLSEK
+648 RLEETVGEMNPVRAFRSTGM
-660 QDGREVNS
+660 GRNHKTQTRLPPIPDPGGWIDFTGMNYSNTNS
-668 LDYDSGKA
+668 AQQSTG
-676 ISAGA
+676 
-681 LRALVAIGN
+681 GN
-690 IARNGGSASDLRQ
+690 KRQ
-703 AAADYREKVQNDEW
+703 I
-717 KRGMQYFDDFDNVP
+717 QYIDDFDNVP
-731 DCLYYPIEQVARID
+731 DILYYPLEIVSRID
-745 LIDRNQTTY
+745 LIEGGNMVL
-754 WGTNLKGGI
+754 WGVSHWKQAGI
-763 IAITMKK
+763 ISITTKK
-770 GKALAEAYAAA
+770 GKELDDATRTLPAR
-781 PSPDVSVVT
+781 DVEFVS

-797 AEFYSPTYD
+797 AEFY
-806 TEEKRRTNTP
+806 
-816 DYRTTLYWNPVVKL
+816 
-830 DDLGQATVEFYTTDA
+830 A
-845 PADYDISIEGVSRSG
+845 PAY
-860 KIIRKQQRFP
+860 
-870 PAP
+870 AT

>member
-1 MKSAGYI
+1 MCSVNSE
-8 LPLVCAAL
+8 LPPPYTHSEN
-16 FLTAYRSTVQP
+16 FSHSS

-34 MEQIEHYPQE
+34 IEQIEHYPQE

-73 RPVAASRYVYVELRD
+73 RPIAASRYVYVELRD

-191 DDGGSVEITGVVKND
+191 DDGGSVEVTGVVKND

-246 RFELPASNNLAC
+246 RFDLPASNNLAC

-346 MQVRGSLK
+346 VQIGGTLE

-453 YPLEVGQEIAGRI
+453 YPLEVGQEITGRI
-466 NKGGLWNRK
+466 SKSGLWNRK
-475 KKLDRYEMRMI
+475 KKLSRYEMRMI
-486 VPRWHY
+486 VPSLHY
-492 SLQAPIDKEGRFA
+492 VTKCAVDDTGAFA
-505 LNGFDFPDSTT
+505 LNGFDFPDSTLY
-516 FVLRPTVR
+516 VLRPAAVR
-524 GRTITDARILITPDS
+524 GSMPEATVKVARDS
-539 FPEYRTLP
+539 FPEVGTLP
-547 RLRQPDPTYV
+547 RVPAQEQTKPYI
-557 AQARRYI
+557 AQARHYI
-564 EQRGTADMRNIVIDT
+564 EQRGQTDMRNILIDT
-579 VVVTAKPWD
+579 VYVTHHKRL
-588 DDIDENAPE
+588 ESTRPE

-602 RSWNAEQIK
+602 RTWTAEQIK
-611 EVSAGTILD
+611 ESGAGTIL
-620 FIEKMPGMQV
+620 ECLARMPGIKVSDYSISYRGTGALFVVDGQLEEPVDMQASGFPLTGMVRSSRNVSRGAASGLGGIARPDGLGGFTQFTLAQQV
-630 MGRRVLYRG
+630 MCLSY
-639 HKPAFMVDG
+639 PLEMV
-648 RLEETVGMLSEK
+648 S
-660 QDGREVNS
+660 
-668 LDYDSGKA
+668 
-676 ISAGA
+676 
-681 LRALVAIGN
+681 
-690 IARNGGSASDLRQ
+690 
-703 AAADYREKVQNDEW
+703 
-717 KRGMQYFDDFDNVP
+717 
-731 DCLYYPIEQVARID
+731 RID
-745 LIDRNQTTY
+745 LIDSHDSALY
-754 WGTNLKGGI
+754 IPWAKG
-763 IAITMKK
+763 AVVSITLKK
-770 GKALAEAYAAA
+770 GKEWEDAVALM
-781 PSPDVSVVT
+781 PSVDVAIAS

-797 AEFYSPTYD
+797 AEFYAPAYA
-806 TEEKRRTNTP
+806 TEKARRSMVP
-816 DYRTTLYWNPVVKL
+816 DYRTTLYWNPTVKL
-830 DDLGQATVEFYTTDA
+830 DDTGQATVEFYTSDA
-845 PADYDISIEGVSRSG
+845 PADYDITIEGITQTG
-860 KIIRKQQRFP
+860 KIVCRRSTVT
-870 PAP
+870 AD

>member
-1 MKSAGYI
+1 MRSETPELPPPCKDFNGFSA
-8 LPLVCAAL
+8 
-16 FLTAYRSTVQP
+16 
-27 SLYANPF
+27 
-34 MEQIEHYPQE
+34 QIERYPQE
-44 KLHVSTDKDSY
+44 KLHLHTDKDSY

-206 RDETVDTLRTLHGGM
+206 RDEVVDTLRTLHGGM
-221 GCLRFTAHTGE
+221 GCLRFTPHTGE
-232 RYYAECTMAGGKTE
+232 RYYAECTMEGGKTE
-246 RFELPASNNLAC
+246 RFDLPASNNLAC

-263 QTERD
+263 HTERD

-305 LIFERDKL
+305 LIFKRDKL

-387 PAATSGS
+387 PSATSGS

-414 YFEGRDAARVA
+414 YFEGRDAARVT

-440 VPAAV
+440 VPELMKK
-445 RGEYATPA
+445 EYVEPQ

-466 NKGGLWNRK
+466 NKGGLWNRR

-492 SLQAPIDKEGRFA
+492 SSQAPIDKEGRFA
-505 LNGFDFPDSTT
+505 LNGFDFPDSTL
-516 FVLRPTVR
+516 FVLRPAAAKGLLPEAYVKV
-524 GRTITDARILITPDS
+524 ARDS
-539 FPEYRTLP
+539 FPEVGTLP
-547 RLRQPDPTYV
+547 RVPEADAANPYL
-557 AQARRYI
+557 AQARHYI
-564 EQRGTADMRNIVIDT
+564 EQRGQTDMRNILIDT
-579 VVVTAKPWD
+579 VVVTHRIRQEMKS
-588 DDIDENAPE
+588 PE
-597 HRLAA
+597 QRLAA
-602 RSWNAEQIK
+602 HTWDMQQIK
-611 EVSAGTILD
+611 EMGAYSIMEFVQR
-620 FIEKMPGMQV
+620 MPGMNFI
-630 MGRRVLYRG
+630 G
-639 HKPAFMVDG
+639 G
-648 RLEETVGMLSEK
+648 RLSYHGANVSFMI
-660 QDGREVNS
+660 DGV
-668 LDYDSGKA
+668 LDNTTTPH
-676 ISAGA
+676 SADADFQAGSTIGQLIVTGTKKKSMTEIA
-681 LRALVAIGN
+681 LER
-690 IARNGGSASDLRQ
+690 GGLEPDKNLTMPICTTWPM
-703 AAADYREKVQNDEW
+703 EW
-717 KRGMQYFDDFDNVP
+717 VS
-731 DCLYYPIEQVARID
+731 RID
-745 LIDRNQTTY
+745 LIAGGNMFLWGVFDGAIVSITTKT
-754 WGTNLKGGI
+754 GDELDQ
-763 IAITMKK
+763 
-770 GKALAEAYAAA
+770 ALAVA
-781 PSPDVSVVT
+781 PAIDVSIAS

-797 AEFYSPTYD
+797 AEFYAPAYA
-806 TEEKRRTNTP
+806 TEKARRSMVP
-816 DYRTTLYWNPVVKL
+816 DYRTTLYWNPSVEF
-830 DDLGQATVEFYTTDA
+830 DETGRATVEFYTSDA
-845 PADYDISIEGVSRSG
+845 PADYDITIEGITQTG
-860 KIIRKQQRFP
+860 KIVCRRSTVT
-870 PAP
+870 AD

>member
-16 FLTAYRSTVQP
+16 FLTAYRSTAQP

-34 MEQIEHYPQE
+34 IEQIEHYPQE

-73 RPVAASRYVYVELRD
+73 RPIAASRYVYVELRD

-129 MRNQGPDYFFKKPLT
+129 MRNPGPEYFFKKPLT
-144 IWPYQESRRT
+144 IRPYRESRRT

-191 DDGGSVEITGVVKND
+191 DDGGSVEVAGVVKND

-440 VPAAV
+440 VPELMKK
-445 RGEYATPA
+445 EYVEPQ
-453 YPLEVGQEIAGRI
+453 YPLEVGQEITGRI
-466 NKGGLWNRK
+466 SKSGLWNRK
-475 KKLDRYEMRMI
+475 KKLSRYEMRMI
-486 VPRWHY
+486 VPSLHY
-492 SLQAPIDKEGRFA
+492 VTKCAVDDTGAFA
-505 LNGFDFPDSTT
+505 LNGFDFPDSTLY
-516 FVLRPTVR
+516 VLRPAAVR
-524 GRTITDARILITPDS
+524 GSMPEATVKVARDS
-539 FPEYRTLP
+539 FPEVGTLP
-547 RLRQPDPTYV
+547 RVPAQEQTKPYI
-557 AQARRYI
+557 AQARHYI
-564 EQRGTADMRNIVIDT
+564 EQRGQTDMRNILIDT
-579 VVVTAKPWD
+579 VVVTHRIRQEMKS
-588 DDIDENAPE
+588 PE
-597 HRLAA
+597 QRLASN
-602 RSWNAEQIK
+602 SWTAEQIK
-611 EVSAGTILD
+611 ESGAGTIL
-620 FIEKMPGMQV
+620 ECLARMPGIKVSDYSISYRGTGALFVVDGQLEEPVDMQASGFPLTGMVRSSRNVSRGAASGLGGIARPDGLGGFTQFTLAQQV
-630 MGRRVLYRG
+630 MCLSY
-639 HKPAFMVDG
+639 PLEMV
-648 RLEETVGMLSEK
+648 S
-660 QDGREVNS
+660 
-668 LDYDSGKA
+668 
-676 ISAGA
+676 
-681 LRALVAIGN
+681 
-690 IARNGGSASDLRQ
+690 
-703 AAADYREKVQNDEW
+703 
-717 KRGMQYFDDFDNVP
+717 
-731 DCLYYPIEQVARID
+731 RID
-745 LIDRNQTTY
+745 LIDSHDSALY
-754 WGTNLKGGI
+754 IPWAKG
-763 IAITMKK
+763 AVVSITLKK
-770 GKALAEAYAAA
+770 GKEWEDAVALM
-781 PSPDVSVVT
+781 PSVDVAIAS

-797 AEFYSPTYD
+797 AEFYAPAYA
-806 TEEKRRTNTP
+806 TEKARRSMVP
-816 DYRTTLYWNPVVKL
+816 DYRTTLYWNPTVKL
-830 DDLGQATVEFYTTDA
+830 DDTGQATVEFYTSDA
-845 PADYDISIEGVSRSG
+845 PADYDITIEGITQTG
-860 KIIRKQQRFP
+860 KIVCRRSTVT
-870 PAP
+870 AD

>member
-1 MKSAGYI
+1 MRGFFLVLGYLI
-8 LPLVCAAL
+8 GGGLSYGFA
-16 FLTAYRSTVQP
+16 QP
-27 SLYANPF
+27 SYYANPF
-34 MEQIEHYPQE
+34 IEQIEHYPQE

-144 IWPYQESRRT
+144 IWPYRESRRT

-191 DDGGSVEITGVVKND
+191 DDGGSVEVTGVLKND
-206 RDETVDTLRTLHGGM
+206 REEVVDTLRTLHGGM
-221 GCLRFTAHTGE
+221 GCLRFTPHTGE
-232 RYYAECTMAGGKTE
+232 RYYAECTMEGGKTE
-246 RFELPASNNLAC
+246 RFDLPASNNLAC

-263 QTERD
+263 HTERD

-305 LIFERDKL
+305 LIFKRDKL

-387 PAATSGS
+387 PSAMSGS

-440 VPAAV
+440 VPELMKK
-445 RGEYATPA
+445 EYVEPQ

-466 NKGGLWNRK
+466 NKGGLWNRR

-492 SLQAPIDKEGRFA
+492 SSQAPIDKEGRFA
-505 LNGFDFPDSTT
+505 LNGFDFPDSTL
-516 FVLRPTVR
+516 FVLRPAAAKGLLPEAYVKV
-524 GRTITDARILITPDS
+524 ARDS
-539 FPEYRTLP
+539 FPEVGTLP
-547 RLRQPDPTYV
+547 RVPEADAANPYL
-557 AQARRYI
+557 AQARHYI
-564 EQRGTADMRNIVIDT
+564 EQRGQTDMRNILIDT
-579 VVVTAKPWD
+579 VVVTHRIRQEMKS
-588 DDIDENAPE
+588 PE
-597 HRLAA
+597 QRLAA
-602 RSWNAEQIK
+602 HTWDMQQIK
-611 EVSAGTILD
+611 EMGAYSIMEFVQR
-620 FIEKMPGMQV
+620 MPGMNFI
-630 MGRRVLYRG
+630 G
-639 HKPAFMVDG
+639 G
-648 RLEETVGMLSEK
+648 RLSYHGANVSFMI
-660 QDGREVNS
+660 DGV
-668 LDYDSGKA
+668 LDNTTTPH
-676 ISAGA
+676 SADADFQAGSTIGQLIVTGTKKKSMTEIA
-681 LRALVAIGN
+681 LER
-690 IARNGGSASDLRQ
+690 GGLEPDKNLTMPICTTWPM
-703 AAADYREKVQNDEW
+703 EW
-717 KRGMQYFDDFDNVP
+717 VS
-731 DCLYYPIEQVARID
+731 RID
-745 LIDRNQTTY
+745 LIAGGNMFLWGVFDGAIVSITTKT
-754 WGTNLKGGI
+754 GDELDQ
-763 IAITMKK
+763 
-770 GKALAEAYAAA
+770 ALAVA
-781 PSPDVSVVT
+781 PAIDVSIAS

-797 AEFYSPTYD
+797 AEFYAPAYA
-806 TEEKRRTNTP
+806 TEKARRSMVP
-816 DYRTTLYWNPVVKL
+816 DYRTTLYWNPSVEF
-830 DDLGQATVEFYTTDA
+830 DETGRATVEFYTSDA
-845 PADYDISIEGVSRSG
+845 PADYDISIEGVTQNG
-860 KIIRKQQRFP
+860 KIIQLKKFGLTADSR
-870 PAP
+870 